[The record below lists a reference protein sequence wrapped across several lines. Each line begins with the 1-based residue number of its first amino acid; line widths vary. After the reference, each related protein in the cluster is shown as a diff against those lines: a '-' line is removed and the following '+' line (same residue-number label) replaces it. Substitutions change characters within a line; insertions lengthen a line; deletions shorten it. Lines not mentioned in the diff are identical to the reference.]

1 MTSEPSLCVTG
12 PTFGWGQRQVVASLP
27 TSMRDSGA
35 RAGDREFSFGRFRLL
50 PAARVLLRDGVAVP
64 LGSRAFDLL
73 HALLLSRGRVLS
85 TPDIVRSVWPVTTVD
100 ECNVR
105 FQVACLRKA
114 LGESRDLIKTVPG
127 RGYVLVEETP
137 ATVACDP
144 PLPDRA
150 RTFAA
155 GTGLRPL
162 IAEGLL
168 RAATPP
174 GPPEDLA
181 EHLEALQDLLRSALD
196 ELRRMSLR
204 GQPELAGQRTG
215 HGVVEERTFAPRA
228 ARRALGH
235 RL

>member
-1 MTSEPSLCVTG
+1 L
-12 PTFGWGQRQVVASLP
+12 
-27 TSMRDSGA
+27 
-35 RAGDREFSFGRFRLL
+35 
-50 PAARVLLRDGVAVP
+50 LLRDGAPVP

-73 HALLLSRGRVLS
+73 HALLLSRGKVLS

-127 RGYVLVEETP
+127 RGYVLVEETA

-144 PLPDRA
+144 PFPDRVRPLA
-150 RTFAA
+150 S
-155 GTGLRPL
+155 GHGLRPM

-168 RAATPP
+168 RAAKPA
-174 GPPEDLA
+174 GRPEELA

-204 GQPELAGQRTG
+204 GQSDSDGQRMG
-215 HGVVEERTFAPRA
+215 QALAEERTFAPRT
-228 ARRALGH
+228 ARPALGH